1 MAGSNYSI
9 NFAYKNFEIKGV
21 QRGNIEIKISRSMAK
36 KYDEVFENATDIY
49 HQGDCWQMKL
59 GRYLI
64 GFLFLMALLITFG
77 HRGLVDN
84 YYMNKKLVQLKSLN
98 NGVAAEN
105 DDLKKKIVLLRSD
118 LVYIESIARSELG
131 MVKKG
136 DIIYRLSK

>member
-1 MAGSNYSI
+1 
-9 NFAYKNFEIKGV
+9 
-21 QRGNIEIKISRSMAK
+21 
-36 KYDEVFENATDIY
+36 
-49 HQGDCWQMKL
+49 MKL

-105 DDLKKKIVLLRSD
+105 DDLKKKILFLRSD
-118 LVYIESIARSELG
+118 LVYIESIARNELG